1 ETRRPTAAA
10 NGREEDG
17 GVVAAHGR
25 KEKRGGGWARTEG
38 EEDGWGGCCANGEK
52 GKETVETVGSGG
64 EAVHGDANLDRAAAE
79 GQRRGLAVQIWTAA
93 DLDAYGCFA
102 N

>member
-1 ETRRPTAAA
+1 GDAAA
-10 NGREEDG
+10 RRLLRTEEKKTVGSSRRTGGRRRG
-17 GVVAAHGR
+17 AAVGHER
-25 KEKRGGGWARTEG
+25 KEK
-38 EEDGWGGCCANGEK
+38 DGWGGCCANGEK
-52 GKETVETVGSGG
+52 GKETVETVAA
-64 EAVHGDANLDRAAAE
+64 AVRLYRRRANLDRAAAE